1 MPLLPPQEFGA
12 AYSNAATSEYPSGSY
27 KDETVPGS
35 SRDGSPL
42 VAVTE
47 NDRLGFDYAL
57 AAEVGMAFTNVPDTA
72 VSSQRLTA
80 HKRLIDRNVSK
91 TTFATVANMINGT
104 DINGN
109 TVDLT
114 QMIGSRVTWSGYYTV
129 SDGGGNWGIVTA
141 GSHTEDGGSVFSI
154 NATTYVRAN
163 LKGKAVDV
171 RKFGAIADNGTTDN
185 RVPFQNVI
193 NYAEVNGNTIRIGE
207 TPDAD
212 AYGINSFNPDTVSR
226 NGNVARKACLVISD
240 PTNMKIEGFRDR
252 NANIRYYGTETG
264 DALLYIDAPTAKWGL
279 TVDGLGLDANNKLDY
294 CIHASDGA
302 QLANVRFNGGC
313 YVRPVLDCIKMAA
326 YMVTMSRVLFSDVG
340 RYGLHFA
347 GNFDNDTDGE
357 TTSLNVENCW
367 VRLVGEA
374 GYKVSNDLWYSTFNA
389 TGCDGLGNTGAQYR
403 PRWAFDFYRA
413 RGVSLISCGAEN
425 CDSYLNSGLHF
436 GLEIES
442 PVGIGLGATTGT
454 VPAIIQLGGDGGC
467 TLSNLPYGFD
477 LFTGADY
484 TVEINKLNSRTR
496 LDIVGNGINRARVN
510 VTNESND
517 GWADTVYYSSGSGY
531 TVDRGYNRLND
542 TCFVGEGLTIE
553 PRSTTSN
560 RYTIE
565 RKGAVVNNSGVV
577 TVKPVQLLDVVAGTG
592 GTIVVEVEVLVNKIA
607 GSPSPAVSSTKLSGS
622 TIYRSAVGY
631 DSTMLPSDSTT
642 SVTGSLVWNGTIL
655 ELQHNSQWAFNIID
669 MKVHS
674 LVEGIYVET
683 LI

>member
-1 MPLLPPQEFGA
+1 MPLKPVQEFGA
-12 AYSNAATSEYPSGSY
+12 AYSNAATTEYPGGSY

-47 NDRLGFDYAL
+47 NDRLGFDEAL
-57 AAEVGMAFTNVPDTA
+57 AAEVDMTFTNTPDTA

-80 HKRLIDRNVSK
+80 HKKLIDRNVTK
-91 TTFATVANMINGT
+91 TTFATVTTMLAGT

-114 QMIGSRVTWSGYYTV
+114 QMIGSRVTWMGYNTV
-129 SDGGGNWGIVTA
+129 SDGGGNWGVVTS
-141 GSHTEDGGSVFSI
+141 GSHTDDGGSVFSI
-154 NATTYVRAN
+154 NATTYVQAN
-163 LKGKAVDV
+163 LKGKTVDV

-185 RVPFQNVI
+185 RVAFQNTI
-193 NYAEVNGNTIRIGE
+193 NYAEINGNTIRIGE

-226 NGNVARKACLVISD
+226 NGNAARKACLVISD

-264 DALLYIDAPTAKWGL
+264 DALLYIDAQTSKWGL

-326 YMVTMSRVLFSDVG
+326 YMVTMTRVLFSDVG

-389 TGCDGLGNTGAQYR
+389 TGCDGLGDTGTQYR

-413 RGVSLISCGAEN
+413 RGVSLIGCGAEN
-425 CDSYLNSGLHF
+425 CDSYLNSDLHF
-436 GLEIES
+436 GLEIVS

-454 VPAIIQLGGDGGC
+454 VPALIQLGGDGGC
-467 TLSNLPYGFD
+467 TITNAPYGFD
-477 LFTGADY
+477 LFTGVDY
-484 TVEINKLNSRTR
+484 TVEIDKINSRTR
-496 LDIVGNGINRARVN
+496 LDLIGLGIDRNRVN
-510 VTNESND
+510 VLND
-517 GWADTVYYSSGSGY
+517 DNTPTVFFNSGSGY
-531 TVDRGYNRLND
+531 ARDSGFQRIQDTIYVNKNTELQPRDTVSGRYSLARKGCLVDFSDTVDTDPVPIL
-542 TCFVGEGLTIE
+542 
-553 PRSTTSN
+553 
-560 RYTIE
+560 
-565 RKGAVVNNSGVV
+565 KV
-577 TVKPVQLLDVVAGTG
+577 TAGGG
-592 GTIVVEVEVLVNKIA
+592 GTISVQVTDVITKIA
-607 GSPSPAVSSTKLSGS
+607 GSPVPATSCVTAMGS
-622 TIYRSAVGY
+622 AMWRSAIGY
-631 DSTMLPSDSTT
+631 NHEMSISDPTS
-642 SVTGSLVWNGTIL
+642 SVTANL
-655 ELQHNSQWAFNIID
+655 EWVGDTLYITHNSQWSFHVID
-669 MKVHS
+669 IDVFS
-674 LVEGIYVET
+674 RNEGIYVEM
-683 LI
+683 LV